1 MFTKQ
6 ILDTISDPLIAHSKI
21 RICRTLT
28 KHRTVNTLV
37 GKILLLVFVVGW
49 LCCGVTFILVDL
61 VKGGGGGGEIEKV
74 SCVRGKGELGLASR

>member
-1 MFTKQ
+1 M
-6 ILDTISDPLIAHSKI
+6 
-21 RICRTLT
+21 LT

-49 LCCGVTFILVDL
+49 LCCGVTFILGDL

-74 SCVRGKGELGLASR
+74 SCCAWEGCAWLG